1 MDFTLGTQMVNL
13 WLGQDQY
20 VQLDSE
26 HYVSRKQPSLDNMRT
41 NKIKEDIEKI
51 ELCGTFWI

>member
-1 MDFTLGTQMVNL
+1 MDLTLGTQMVNL

-26 HYVSRKQPSLDNMRT
+26 HYVSHKQPSLANMRT
-41 NKIKEDIEKI
+41 NKIKEDFEKI